1 MTGFNRRQFLGAGL
15 TAAAMLGLS
24 GPLKAASDPKRTLR
38 FGYVGSTTV
47 PAGPSGWALRQ
58 GLLLKHLAPLGFD
71 NIRTHAFPNGPDLNE
86 ALLGGALDI
95 GSYGDTPAMVCYAS
109 NPISRLISMDAVG
122 INAWLVTPKNGVS
135 SVAELK
141 GKVVATALGSYMHR
155 YLIGALQAEGIL
167 KDTRIVYM
175 LGRDSEVALA
185 RGDIAAYAAQNELGP
200 TLVSNGYPLIDQA
213 IDHPS
218 LRGCTVTVASQKLLQ
233 RAPELPAAWISARQE
248 AVQQIYADWPAYY
261 GFHAQV
267 SKYSQESIEASFSA
281 QQFQLDAFPPV
292 GLELLSGAKEF
303 LLEQRLIRRDFD
315 IAQWRV

>member
-24 GPLKAASDPKRTLR
+24 GRLQAASDPKRTLR
-38 FGYVGSTTV
+38 FGYVGSTTR
-47 PAGPSGWALRQ
+47 PAGPSGWALYK
-58 GLLLKHLAPLGFD
+58 GLLQKHLAPLGFD
-71 NIRTHAFPNGPDLNE
+71 NISTHAFPNGPDLNE

-95 GSYGDTPAMVCYAS
+95 GSYGDTPAMVCYA
-109 NPISRLISMDAVG
+109 NNLASRLISMDAVG

-141 GKVVATALGSYMHR
+141 DKVVATALGSYMHR

-218 LRGCTVTVASQKLLQ
+218 LRGCAVARLQLPVRNCCNEHRNCQRPGSPRGKKRCSRSLPIGRPTMASMRRCLSTLRSRLRLLF
-233 RAPELPAAWISARQE
+233 RRN
-248 AVQQIYADWPAYY
+248 
-261 GFHAQV
+261 
-267 SKYSQESIEASFSA
+267 SFSWMRSPRS
-281 QQFQLDAFPPV
+281 DW
-292 GLELLSGAKEF
+292 SY
-303 LLEQRLIRRDFD
+303 
-315 IAQWRV
+315 